1 MSAKIKHQIGQII
14 NTNKILKELRK
25 NNRIYYQVECTLCGN
40 IRQVRSDNLKQSCQS
55 CSAKIR
61 DKKYSKIKDDL
72 TGKHFGNWV
81 VLKKAEKANYW
92 HCKDITTGTERDVF
106 RGNLTQGVSKG
117 DGSVSSWGQKQ
128 IHYQLTKNYLPY
140 LTEYTFSDLKT
151 DKNGT
156 PRFDFAI
163 ISPHDNI
170 YCLIEYD
177 GRQHFS
183 YDKNWKMTKK
193 DFCRLQYIDNLKN
206 QYCNQ
211 HNIKLYRFNKES
223 NLSKQIE
230 QIAKGYFQKYLQIKV
245 LINEI

>member
-14 NTNKILKELRK
+14 NTNKILKQLRK

-106 RGNLTQGVSKG
+106 RGNLTQGASKG

-128 IHYQLTKNYLPY
+128 IHYQLTKNHLPY
-140 LTEYTFSDLKT
+140 LIEYTFSDLKT

-163 ISPHDNI
+163 ISPHNNI

-183 YDKNWKMTKK
+183 YDKNWKMTKE

-223 NLSKQIE
+223 DLSKQIK
-230 QIAKGYFQKYLQIKV
+230 QISKGYFQRYPQIKV
-245 LINEI
+245 LENEI